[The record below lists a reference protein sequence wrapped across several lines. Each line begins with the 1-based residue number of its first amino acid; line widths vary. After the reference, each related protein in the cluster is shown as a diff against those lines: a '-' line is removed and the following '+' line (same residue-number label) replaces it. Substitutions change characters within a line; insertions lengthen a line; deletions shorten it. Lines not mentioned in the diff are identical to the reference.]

1 MVKINL
7 LPVTL
12 FILYGLLLVNGQG
25 TKGKLAL
32 SSALTSFGVLYSIFL
47 LTCLLRLIKRF
58 ANLWLTH
65 LLCLGGG
72 GSRSFLSPSSYQRN
86 VVVSGVVCKL
96 VVLLFALLIVVFLSY
111 SSLSLFYSWSCFG
124 LISNQRVIKLLNSTN
139 QDLLLLL
146 AVFIKPLRLALDLLT
161 RNLMLMENLI
171 MTPMI
176 KVLDYLVLNM
186 LHSHN
191 YREPNL

>member
-58 ANLWLTH
+58 ANL
-65 LLCLGGG
+65 
-72 GSRSFLSPSSYQRN
+72 
-86 VVVSGVVCKL
+86 
-96 VVLLFALLIVVFLSY
+96 
-111 SSLSLFYSWSCFG
+111 
-124 LISNQRVIKLLNSTN
+124 
-139 QDLLLLL
+139 
-146 AVFIKPLRLALDLLT
+146 
-161 RNLMLMENLI
+161 
-171 MTPMI
+171 
-176 KVLDYLVLNM
+176 
-186 LHSHN
+186 
-191 YREPNL
+191 